1 MRDHRVYA
9 LFLAVAL
16 AAAPAAAA
24 EDCSLK
30 MLTSVDTTAT
40 ASGGML
46 VPVTMAGAKKQLLL
60 DTGGFFSEITP
71 QLAKE
76 LGLTPRSSAVLQ
88 YDVSGQPVGTSV
100 KVRDFSMGTLTAF
113 SMEFMVGGGGMGGD
127 GALAPNII
135 QAYDVELDF
144 PRNKLALISPEHCK
158 GQVVH
163 WPASAV
169 AAVPIRVT
177 EAGHILFPM
186 TLDGKQVQAMLDTGA
201 MRTTLS
207 YDAAERI
214 FGLHTRAASHRF
226 NTLSFEGVTI
236 NNPDIALAGNIT
248 RAPASQMG
256 TLPSTDMKHDA
267 PELLLG
273 MSTLKR
279 LHVYIAYK
287 EQMLYLTAGEGSPA
301 GHASGR

>member
-1 MRDHRVYA
+1 MRDRRAYA
-9 LFLAVAL
+9 LFLAAAL
-16 AAAPAAAA
+16 AAVPAAAA

-30 MLTSVDTTAT
+30 MQTSVDTVTA

-71 QLAKE
+71 QTAGE
-76 LGLTPRSSAVLQ
+76 LGLKMRNSAVLQ
-88 YDVSGQPVGTSV
+88 YDVSGQLVGKAV
-100 KVRDFSMGTLTAF
+100 DVRDFSMGNLKAP

-127 GALAPNII
+127 GALAPNIL

-144 PRNKLALISPEHCK
+144 PRNKLALISQDHCK

-163 WPASAV
+163 WQAAAV
-169 AAVPIRVT
+169 AAVPMRVT
-177 EAGHILFPM
+177 DAGHIVFPM
-186 TLDGKQVQAMLDTGA
+186 TLDGRQVQAMLDTGA
-201 MRTTLS
+201 MHTTLS
-207 YDAAERI
+207 HDAAERI
-214 FGLHTRAASHRF
+214 FGLRTRAASHRF
-226 NTLSFEGVTI
+226 KTLSFEGVTI

-248 RAPASQMG
+248 RAPMSQLG
-256 TLPSTDMKHDA
+256 TLPSTDTKHEA
-267 PELLLG
+267 PDLLLG

-287 EQMLYLTAGEGSPA
+287 EEMLYITAGEGAPA
-301 GHASGR
+301 GRASGR

>member
-30 MLTSVDTTAT
+30 MQTSVDTVST

-46 VPVTMAGAKKQLLL
+46 VPVRMAGAKKQLLL

-71 QLAKE
+71 QTATE

-88 YDVSGQPVGTSV
+88 YDASGQPVGKAV
-100 KVRDFSMGTLTAF
+100 DVRDFSMGNLKAS

-127 GALAPNII
+127 GALTPNII

-144 PRNKLALISPEHCK
+144 PHNKLALISPEHCK

-169 AAVPIRVT
+169 AAVSVRVT
-177 EAGHILFPM
+177 DTGHIVFPM
-186 TLDGKQVQAMLDTGA
+186 MLDGKSVQAMLDTGT
-201 MRTTLS
+201 MQTTLS
-207 YDAAERI
+207 NDAAERI
-214 FGLHTRAASHRF
+214 FDLHSRAASHRF
-226 NTLSFEGVTI
+226 KTLSFEGVTI
-236 NNPDIALAGNIT
+236 NNPEIALAANIT
-248 RAPASQMG
+248 RAPMSQMG

-267 PELLLG
+267 PDLLLG
-273 MSTLKR
+273 MSTLKH

-287 EQMLYLTAGEGSPA
+287 EEMLYITAGETHG
-301 GHASGR
+301 AS